1 MAAASEQNDTLS
13 VQNSAEIVF
22 VDEDD
27 FPLANLMEHVQSDD
41 DLDDDFELVQ
51 DEEEADT
58 PNRTPP
64 VPRGRRNENTEWS
77 ENINLR
83 PDLDFNQPTG
93 ARIGLE
99 EDMKPVDFFQ
109 LYFTDALWNHIVDQT
124 NLYAEQKRGPEERSV
139 WYALTV
145 NEFKAWIALTLNMG
159 IVKKPSLRL
168 YWSTDEIFK
177 TPFFSAV
184 MSRDRYFQIMRYLHF
199 VDNQEEVKDKNS
211 PNYDKLFKVRK
222 LLDLLLLR
230 FLEVYNPERNLSID
244 ETLIKFKG
252 KIYFRQFIPI
262 KPGRFGIK
270 CFTLAEASSGYG
282 LVSKIKK

>member
-1 MAAASEQNDTLS
+1 MAVASGQNDTVS

-51 DEEEADT
+51 DEEEAET
-58 PNRTPP
+58 PIRRLP

-83 PDLDFNQPTG
+83 PDLDFDQPTG
-93 ARIGLE
+93 PRIELE

-184 MSRDRYFQIMRYLHF
+184 ISRDRYFQMCGITKYFLSLGIEHF
-199 VDNQEEVKDKNS
+199 KCPNS
-211 PNYDKLFKVRK
+211 
-222 LLDLLLLR
+222 
-230 FLEVYNPERNLSID
+230 
-244 ETLIKFKG
+244 
-252 KIYFRQFIPI
+252 
-262 KPGRFGIK
+262 
-270 CFTLAEASSGYG
+270 YG
-282 LVSKIKK
+282 

>member
-1 MAAASEQNDTLS
+1 MAVASEQNDTVS

-27 FPLANLMEHVQSDD
+27 FPLANLMDHVQSDD

-51 DEEEADT
+51 DEEEAET
-58 PNRTPP
+58 PIRRLPG
-64 VPRGRRNENTEWS
+64 PRGRRNENTEWS

-83 PDLDFNQPTG
+83 PDLDFDQPTG
-93 ARIGLE
+93 PRIELE
-99 EDMKPVDFFQ
+99 EDMKPVDFFFQ

-139 WYALTV
+139 WYALLTV

-184 MSRDRYFQIMRYLHF
+184 MSRGRYFQMCGIT
-199 VDNQEEVKDKNS
+199 K
-211 PNYDKLFKVRK
+211 
-222 LLDLLLLR
+222 
-230 FLEVYNPERNLSID
+230 
-244 ETLIKFKG
+244 
-252 KIYFRQFIPI
+252 YFFI
-262 KPGRFGIK
+262 
-270 CFTLAEASSGYG
+270 SWN
-282 LVSKIKK
+282 